1 MTDLMDILYS
11 FAQDHEIEALL
22 VKDDKYQ
29 ESVRCTRGQE
39 DGLRAVLDETAANI
53 LDDFLEEQRLLQF
66 VQEEVCFWAGFR
78 MALELTR

>member
-1 MTDLMDILYS
+1 MSDLMDVLYS

-22 VKDDKYQ
+22 AQDDKYQ

-39 DGLRAVLDETAANI
+39 GRLRAVLDETTANV
-53 LDDFLEEQRLLQF
+53 LNDFLEEQKLLQF
-66 VQEEVCFWAGFR
+66 MQEEICFRVGFR